1 MELLCHV
8 SLTFTLVPNM
18 YFHRYTKKDYNDL
31 KEKDYNGCTFAN
43 VSLFS
48 KLVLHMFHGSVS
60 QFHAHIGHIG

>member
-1 MELLCHV
+1 MELFCHV

-18 YFHRYTKKDYNDL
+18 YFHRYTKKDYN
-31 KEKDYNGCTFAN
+31 GCTFAN
-43 VSLFS
+43 VSFFS